1 MKIIEIYLL
10 LVNFLGILLTILDKK
25 RAKHGAWRIRERTF
39 FLVSVLGGSVG
50 TYAAMRLFHHKTK
63 HRRFMIG
70 LPLLILI
77 QIILAFAA
85 WRWGWFSM
93 VPAAN

>member
-10 LVNFLGILLTILDKK
+10 LVNFLGILLTISDKK
-25 RAKHGAWRIRERTF
+25 RAKHEAWRIRERTF
-39 FLVSVLGGSVG
+39 FLVSAVGGSIG

-70 LPLLILI
+70 LPLLILA
-77 QIILAFAA
+77 QVILVLVV

-93 VPAAN
+93 APAAN

>member
-10 LVNFLGILLTILDKK
+10 LVNFLGILLTISDKK
-25 RAKHGAWRIRERTF
+25 RAKQGAWRIRERTF
-39 FLVSVLGGSVG
+39 FLVSAVGGSIG

-70 LPLLILI
+70 LPLLILA
-77 QIILAFAA
+77 QIILVLAA
-85 WRWGWFSM
+85 WRGGWFI